1 MKKRLYFILLGFL
14 VLLAVSPGLAAEDV
28 EVNAVVSANKI
39 GVDDTLVY
47 TVTLKG
53 INNPTQPDLSGF
65 NDFRITQT
73 SQSTE
78 FRFVNGV
85 SSYYTNFIYYLM
97 PAKTGTLTLPPVTYE
112 YQGKEYKTQTFK
124 VEVVQGSASPP
135 GQQTQPRRRVPSIF
149 DDSDNF
155 FNSPFRRSQPREI
168 DIQLKAEV
176 SKRKAVKGEPVL
188 YRVLLYARNR
198 VQSVNMASNQSF
210 PGFWQE
216 WFPVPQS
223 INSERGQLDGKTYQ
237 VYEIRKAVLFPTQA
251 GSVTIPAIKFELGLV
266 DDGVSLFADPRQV
279 FRSTPDITLQVA
291 EPPPQ
296 ALGLPVGD
304 FTFEVV
310 PDKKEVDV
318 NDILTLR
325 VKVTARKGNIKTLE
339 IPQFE
344 NTDYYKIYPAKI
356 TRDNGFDQNTLSGTA
371 EAELPVSFK
380 KTGLISFPAL
390 ELKYFNPD
398 AGIVVTHKSS
408 AFSIKVAGVKE
419 KQEGGV
425 TYAQG
430 EIIKKGEDI
439 DFIKKGAIYHQ
450 EDYYY
455 KTGLFNFLLA
465 IFFIFNLLF
474 LLKLYVF
481 DRYVARHPALLKK
494 RLLNRTINRLNRV
507 SDRGEISPI
516 LEDYLKEKAGLG
528 LSEIN
533 SHSIEALFSKHQVND
548 IDIKIFI
555 RIKSAS
561 ELSRFAPQLAAGSA
575 GAAPGG
581 DTNDKENGNTLAHD
595 VKQLIEILKRI
606 DGRIK

>member
-1 MKKRLYFILLGFL
+1 MMKKRLYFILLAF
-14 VLLAVSPGLAAEDV
+14 LAVLIVSVDSAAQDV
-28 EVNAVVSANKI
+28 EVSAVVSANKI
-39 GVDDTLVY
+39 GLDDTLVY

-53 INNPTQPDLSGF
+53 INNPTQPDMSGF

-97 PAKTGTLTLPPVTYE
+97 PTKTGTLTLPPVTYE
-112 YQGKEYKTQTFK
+112 FQGKEYKTQTFK
-124 VEVVQGSASPP
+124 VEVVPGSVSPSP
-135 GQQTQPRRRVPSIF
+135 GQQPQPRPRVPSIF
-149 DDSDNF
+149 DDSDDF
-155 FNSPFRRSQPREI
+155 FRSPFRRSQPREI

-176 SKRKAVKGEPVL
+176 SKRKAAKGEPVL

-198 VQSVNMASNQSF
+198 VQSVNMVSNQSF

-216 WFPVPQS
+216 WFPVPQT
-223 INSERGQLDGKTYQ
+223 INSERGQLDGKAYQ

-251 GSVTIPAIKFELGLV
+251 GSVSIPPIKFELALV
-266 DDGVSLFADPRQV
+266 DDAVSIFADARQI
-279 FRSTPDITLQVA
+279 FRSTPEITLQVT

-296 ALGLPVGD
+296 AQGLPVGD
-304 FTFEVV
+304 FTFEVA

-344 NTDYYKIYPAKI
+344 NTDYYKLYPAKI
-356 TRDNGFDQNTLSGTA
+356 SRENSFNENTVSGTA
-371 EAELPVSFK
+371 AAEIPVSFK

-390 ELKYFNPD
+390 EFKYYNPD

-408 AFSIKVAGVKE
+408 TFSINVVGVKE

-425 TYAQG
+425 TLPQG

-439 DFIKKGAIYHQ
+439 DFIKKGDIYHQ

-474 LLKLYVF
+474 LLKLFVF

-494 RLLNRTINRLNRV
+494 RLLNRTINRLNEV
-507 SDRGEISPI
+507 KGHGEISPI

-533 SHSIEALFSKHQVND
+533 NYSIEALLSKHHVTDND
-548 IDIKIFI
+548 IKMFI

-561 ELSRFAPQLAAGSA
+561 ELSRFAPQTVAETAGTA
-575 GAAPGG
+575 GADGA
-581 DTNDKENGNTLAHD
+581 LAHD

-606 DGRIK
+606 DGRVK

>member
-1 MKKRLYFILLGFL
+1 MMKKRLYFILLAF
-14 VLLAVSPGLAAEDV
+14 LAVLIVSVDSAAQDV
-28 EVNAVVSANKI
+28 EVSAVVSANKI
-39 GVDDTLVY
+39 GLDDTLVY

-53 INNPTQPDLSGF
+53 INNPTQPDMSGF

-97 PAKTGTLTLPPVTYE
+97 PTKTGTLTLPPVTYE
-112 YQGKEYKTQTFK
+112 FQGKEYKTQTFK
-124 VEVVQGSASPP
+124 VEVVPGSVSPSP
-135 GQQTQPRRRVPSIF
+135 GQQAQPRPRVPSIF
-149 DDSDNF
+149 DDSDDF
-155 FNSPFRRSQPREI
+155 FRSPFRRSQPREI

-198 VQSVNMASNQSF
+198 VQSVNMVSNQSF

-216 WFPVPQS
+216 WFPVPQT
-223 INSERGQLDGKTYQ
+223 INSERGQLDGKAYQ

-251 GSVTIPAIKFELGLV
+251 GSVSIPPIKFELALV
-266 DDGVSLFADPRQV
+266 DDAVSIFADARQI
-279 FRSTPDITLQVA
+279 FRSTPEITLQVT

-296 ALGLPVGD
+296 AQGLPVGD
-304 FTFEVV
+304 FTFEVA

-344 NTDYYKIYPAKI
+344 NTDYYKLYPAKI
-356 TRDNGFDQNTLSGTA
+356 SRENSFNENTVSGTA
-371 EAELPVSFK
+371 VAEIPVSFK
-380 KTGLISFPAL
+380 KTGLISFPVL
-390 ELKYFNPD
+390 EFKYFNPD

-408 AFSIKVAGVKE
+408 TFSINVVGVKE

-425 TYAQG
+425 TLPQG

-439 DFIKKGAIYHQ
+439 DFIKKGDIYHQ

-474 LLKLYVF
+474 LLKLFVF

-494 RLLNRTINRLNRV
+494 RLLNRTINRLNEV
-507 SDRGEISPI
+507 KDHGEISPI

-533 SHSIEALFSKHQVND
+533 NYSIEALLSKHHVTDND
-548 IDIKIFI
+548 IKMFI

-561 ELSRFAPQLAAGSA
+561 ELSRFAPQTVAETAGTA
-575 GAAPGG
+575 DADGA
-581 DTNDKENGNTLAHD
+581 LAHD

>member
-1 MKKRLYFILLGFL
+1 MKKKLNFILLAIL
-14 VLLAVSPGLAAEDV
+14 VVLIVSVGLAAEDV
-28 EVNAVVSANKI
+28 EVSAVISANKI

-65 NDFRITQT
+65 NDFRIAQT

-112 YQGKEYKTQTFK
+112 FQGKEYKTQTFK
-124 VEVVQGSASPP
+124 VEVVQGSVSPP
-135 GQQTQPRRRVPSIF
+135 GQQSQPRRRLPSIF
-149 DDSDNF
+149 DDSDDF
-155 FNSPFRRSQPREI
+155 FNSPFRRSQLREI

-198 VQSVNMASNQSF
+198 VQSVNMVSNQSF

-216 WFPVPQS
+216 WFPVPQT
-223 INSERGQLDGKTYQ
+223 INSDRGQLDGKTYQ

-251 GSVTIPAIKFELGLV
+251 GSVTIPAMKFELALV
-266 DDGVSLFADPRQV
+266 DDAVSLFADPRQI
-279 FRSTPDITLQVA
+279 FRSTPEITLQVA
-291 EPPPQ
+291 ELPPQ

-310 PDKKEVDV
+310 PDKKVVDV

-356 TRDNGFDQNTLSGTA
+356 SRNNDFNQNTVSGTA

-380 KTGLISFPAL
+380 KTGVISFPAL
-390 ELKYFNPD
+390 EFKYFNPD

-408 AFSIKVAGVKE
+408 TFSINVVGVKE
-419 KQEGGV
+419 KQEGAV
-425 TYAQG
+425 TLAQS

-439 DFIKKGAIYHQ
+439 DFIKKGDIYHQ
-450 EDYYY
+450 EDYFY
-455 KTGLFNFLLA
+455 KTGLFKFLLVV
-465 IFFIFNLLF
+465 FFIFNLLF
-474 LLKLYVF
+474 LLKLFVF

-494 RLLNRTINRLNRV
+494 KLLNRTINRLNEV
-507 SDRGEISPI
+507 KDHGEISPI
-516 LEDYLKEKAGLG
+516 LEGYLKEKASLG

-533 SHSIEALFSKHQVND
+533 SYSIEALLSKHHVTDND
-548 IDIKIFI
+548 IKMFI

-561 ELSRFAPQLAAGSA
+561 ELSRFAPQETAETAGTA
-575 GAAPGG
+575 GAAGA
-581 DTNDKENGNTLAHD
+581 LAHD
-595 VKQLIEILKRI
+595 VNQLIEILKRI

>member
-1 MKKRLYFILLGFL
+1 MKKRLYAILLTFL
-14 VLLAVSPGLAAEDV
+14 VVLAVPAGLAAEDV
-28 EVNAVVSANKI
+28 EVTASISANKI
-39 GVDDTLVY
+39 GLDDTLVY

-53 INNPTQPDLSGF
+53 ISNPTQPDLSGF
-65 NDFRITQT
+65 SDFRIAQT

-97 PAKTGTLTLPPVTYE
+97 PTKTGTLTLPPATYE
-112 YQGKEYKTQTFK
+112 YQGKELKTQTFK
-124 VEVVQGSASPP
+124 VEVVQGSAAPSP
-135 GQQTQPRRRVPSIF
+135 GQQPQARPRVPSIF
-149 DDSDNF
+149 DDSDDF
-155 FNSPFRRSQPREI
+155 FRSPFRRSQPQEI

-198 VQSVNMASNQSF
+198 VQSVNMVSNQSF

-216 WFPVPQS
+216 WFPVPQT

-251 GSVTIPAIKFELGLV
+251 GSVTIPPIKFELALV
-266 DDGVSLFADPRQV
+266 DDAFSMFANNRQV
-279 FRSTPDITLQVA
+279 FRSTPEITLQVS
-291 EPPPQ
+291 ELPPQ
-296 ALGLPVGD
+296 AMGLPVGD
-304 FTFEVV
+304 FSFDVAA
-310 PDKKEVDV
+310 DKKEVDV

-325 VKVTARKGNIKTLE
+325 VKVTARKGNIKTVE

-344 NTDYYKIYPAKI
+344 STDYYKIYPAKI
-356 TRDNGFDQNTLSGTA
+356 SRNNEFNQNTVSGTA
-371 EAELPVSFK
+371 EAEIPVSFK

-390 ELKYFNPD
+390 EFKYFNPD

-408 AFSIKVAGVKE
+408 TFSINVVGVKE

-425 TYAQG
+425 SLPQS

-439 DFIKKGAIYHQ
+439 DFIKKGDIYNQ
-450 EDYYY
+450 EDYFY

-465 IFFIFNLLF
+465 LFFILNILF
-474 LLKLYVF
+474 ILKLFVF
-481 DRYVARHPALLKK
+481 DRYVAQHPALLKK
-494 RLLNRTINRLNRV
+494 KLLNRTINHLNEV
-507 SDRGEISPI
+507 KDHGEISPI

-533 SHSIEALFSKHQVND
+533 NYSIEALLSKHHVTDN
-548 IDIKIFI
+548 DIKIFI
-555 RIKSAS
+555 RMKSAS
-561 ELSRFAPQLAAGSA
+561 ELSRFAPQNTTETAGTASA
-575 GAAPGG
+575 HGAANAL
-581 DTNDKENGNTLAHD
+581 THD
-595 VKQLIEILKRI
+595 VNQLIEILKRI